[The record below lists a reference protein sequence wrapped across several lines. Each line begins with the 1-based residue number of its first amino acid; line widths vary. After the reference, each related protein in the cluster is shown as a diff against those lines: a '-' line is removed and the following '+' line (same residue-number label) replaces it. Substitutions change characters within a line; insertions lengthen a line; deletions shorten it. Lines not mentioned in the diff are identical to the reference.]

1 MTQDFDRR
9 IVVTHPDAGR
19 SRLQA
24 EADRMAD
31 IKARA
36 TPPVQMRAAPVAPAR
51 GVQQLVRG
59 WEVMPGG
66 TRRRDGDHWITP
78 TGLDVINRHERAKDE
93 VAKAGGDDPAVETA
107 RGKRDLFSP
116 SQVAMARRY
125 VDLVEWRRS
134 SGVSCGKLEAG
145 YGGSDPGLF
154 IDRYIDAGA
163 ELARMVAAI
172 GPGMALAPKYGRDT
186 DNVRRAIP
194 VRAAV
199 DAVVLLGRSLS
210 WVLKSHKWQP
220 TVLLRRD
227 LVTAIRGALDR
238 MMG

>member
-1 MTQDFDRR
+1 MNDLVRKSVVMDPASGRARLAQEVDRLDR
-9 IVVTHPDAGR
+9 MK
-19 SRLQA
+19 A
-24 EADRMAD
+24 EAM
-31 IKARA
+31 
-36 TPPVQMRAAPVAPAR
+36 PPVQMRAAPMAPAR

-59 WEVMPGG
+59 WEVLPGG
-66 TRRRDGDHWITP
+66 TRRRDGAHWITP
-78 TGLDVINRHERAKDE
+78 TGLEVINHKDR
-93 VAKAGGDDPAVETA
+93 VQRGAAKAGGDDPAAETA

-125 VDLVEWRRS
+125 VDLVEWRHA
-134 SGVSCGKLEAG
+134 SGIKCAKLEASH
-145 YGGSDPGLF
+145 GGSDPDPF
-154 IDRYIDAGA
+154 IVRFINAGA

-172 GPGMALAPKYGRDT
+172 GPGMALVPKYGRDT

-199 DAVVLLGRSLS
+199 DAVVLQGRSLS
-210 WVLKSHKWQP
+210 WVLKAYGWQP
-220 TVLLRRD
+220 KGLLRRD